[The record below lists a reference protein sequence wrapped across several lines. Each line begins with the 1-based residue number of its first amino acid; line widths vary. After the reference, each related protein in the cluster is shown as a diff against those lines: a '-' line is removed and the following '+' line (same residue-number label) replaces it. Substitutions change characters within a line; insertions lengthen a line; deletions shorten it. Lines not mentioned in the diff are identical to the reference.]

1 MDAKSNK
8 WLAVVN
14 VFAASRKAGSIWK
27 HAAIQLESAG
37 VDYKARFTGGR
48 YNATELSRNAAS
60 DGYRRFIA
68 VGGDGTIHDVL
79 NGIAEFVFSDK
90 SGQARLSD
98 FTLAVIPVG
107 SGNDWVKS
115 TGVSRDIAEA
125 VDSIVAGNISKQ
137 DVVRVGIYESSA
149 DALENS
155 KAITESYMVNV
166 GGIGL
171 DARVCEIVN
180 RKKERGYR
188 GKKLYVSALAYC
200 IKHRV
205 PIRAT
210 VLCDGEKVF
219 HGKYLSMAFGIGK
232 YSGGGMRQTSLAIMD
247 DGLLDVTVIPDISM
261 WVIAKEVLRLFNGTF
276 HKVNVLTQARCKSVI
291 VLPES
296 GSDTEPVEV
305 DGEVIG
311 RAPARMDIL
320 EDQLNIISGNRH

>member
-115 TGVSRDIAEA
+115 AGVSRNIAEA

-311 RAPARMDIL
+311 RAPARMDVL